1 MNIYATIILCFI
13 PFITVFLLFTILIS
27 EITIVKELFACL
39 VGLLALIPIAFI
51 QFFTGDFFVVN
62 NQMVFSILIRAI
74 FLYGI
79 VEEGIK
85 CCLLFIFPMKSI
97 NLKLVFVYSILAG
110 LFLGSFESVVYVIN
124 SIQNASLRFG
134 EFLLYIMY
142 LRTFASLVFHSLCAG
157 LLGLFVFSVKRKV
170 YFWRALIYAIL
181 IHGLYDFFAIMP
193 GALNI
198 FSYVIIILLVLECR
212 INYVKIS
219 ERIKKNN

>member
-124 SIQNASLRFG
+124 SIQNASSRSG
-134 EFLLYIMY
+134 EVLLNMIY
-142 LRTFASLVFHSLCAG
+142 LRTFTSLVIHSLCAG

>member
-124 SIQNASLRFG
+124 SIQNASLRSG
-134 EFLLYIMY
+134 EVLLNMIY
-142 LRTFASLVFHSLCAG
+142 LRTFTSLVIHSLCAG

>member
-13 PFITVFLLFTILIS
+13 PFITVFLLFKILIS

-124 SIQNASLRFG
+124 SIQNASSRSG
-134 EFLLYIMY
+134 EVLLNMIY
-142 LRTFASLVFHSLCAG
+142 LRTFTSLVIHSLCAG

-198 FSYVIIILLVLECR
+198 FSYVIIILLGLECR

>member
-1 MNIYATIILCFI
+1 M
-13 PFITVFLLFTILIS
+13 
-27 EITIVKELFACL
+27 ELFACL

-85 CCLLFIFPMKSI
+85 CCLLFIFPMKSV

-124 SIQNASLRFG
+124 SIQNASSRSG
-134 EFLLYIMY
+134 EVLLNMIY
-142 LRTFASLVFHSLCAG
+142 LRTFTSLVIHSLCAG